1 MTVANSVAVKAPSGS
16 APVRGTQLLV
26 EHMGEVIKRPTL
38 TFLEIFWRWTI
49 GIPLLWVC
57 WQQAQKILAAY
68 PLEDSGFNAI
78 NGQNPWIA
86 AAQIAGV
93 WSYYQPHVLAVLSW
107 LAPAAALGWVV
118 VSGVGRNLVLMRL
131 ERGLRFRP
139 LAMIALQ
146 AGWMVLLAATLGA
159 WYSSLHWAAANH
171 ISIAGEPDL
180 VGFFFW
186 AIFLSLGFFTL
197 FALISW
203 ALSIAPLLMLLERRS
218 ALSALGQSFR
228 LGKGFTSKLAEINLV
243 MGIVKLGLIVLA
255 MVFSAAPLPFSDQL
269 GPDALHLVVACSTVF
284 YLVANDYF
292 QVVRL
297 KAFVEF
303 WKLFRGPQFQPLP
316 PVS

>member
-1 MTVANSVAVKAPSGS
+1 M
-16 APVRGTQLLV
+16 RGTQLLV
-26 EHMGEVIKRPTL
+26 EHMGDVIKRPVLTL
-38 TFLEIFWRWTI
+38 IEIFWRWAV
-49 GIPLLWVC
+49 GIPLLWIC

-68 PLEDSGFNAI
+68 PLESSGFNAVDA
-78 NGQNPWIA
+78 QNPWIA
-86 AAQIAGV
+86 AVQLAGV
-93 WSYYQPHVLAVLSW
+93 WSYYQPHVLAVLRW
-107 LAPAAALGWVV
+107 LAPLAALAWVV
-118 VSGVGRNLVLMRL
+118 VSGLGRNLVLMRL

-146 AGWMVLLAATLGA
+146 AGWMVLLAATFWA
-159 WYSSLHWAAANH
+159 WYSSLHWAAATH
-171 ISIAGEPDL
+171 ISIAGEADL
-180 VGFFFW
+180 VGFFIW

-203 ALSIAPLLMLLERRS
+203 ALSIAPLLMLLEHRS
-218 ALSALGQSFR
+218 AFSALGQSFR

-269 GPDALHLVVACSTVF
+269 GPDALHMVVACSTVF
-284 YLVANDYF
+284 YLIANDYF

-303 WKLFRGPQFQPLP
+303 WKLFRAPQVQ
-316 PVS
+316 S